1 MTRRHRP
8 HLARSVTNF
17 GTATLATAL
26 LDEHDADELA
36 TAFRVVADPAR
47 LRILSA
53 IANAPDGEV
62 TAGEL
67 VAPLGRSQPTISH
80 HLAVLMDAGLVRRD
94 KRGRQAWYR
103 TAPEQLAIL
112 RNALA
117 TAKITA

>member
-8 HLARSVTNF
+8 NLARSVTEF
-17 GTATLATAL
+17 GTSTLATAL

-36 TAFRVVADPAR
+36 AAFRVVADPAR

-67 VAPLGRSQPTISH
+67 VAPLGRSQPTVSH
-80 HLAVLMDAGLVRRD
+80 HLAVLTDAGLVRRD

-117 TAKITA
+117 TAKINV

>member
-1 MTRRHRP
+1 MARRHRP
-8 HLARSVTNF
+8 HLARSVANF
-17 GTATLATAL
+17 ASATLADAL
-26 LDEHDADELA
+26 LDEHSADELA
-36 TAFRVVADPAR
+36 TAFRVIADPAR

-53 IANAPDGEV
+53 IANAPEGEV

-67 VAPLGRSQPTISH
+67 AAPLGRSQPTISH
-80 HLAVLMDAGLVRRD
+80 HLAVLTDAGLVRRD

-117 TAKITA
+117 TAKINV